1 MAFLLLGGLFTKDR
15 LPPYPGKVVDP
26 AGKVLFTKADILA
39 GQDVYQRYGL
49 MDHGSVW
56 GHGSQRGPE
65 FSANTLHLQ
74 GDAVKGYL
82 AKREYGTVYEAL
94 DDTRKEIVDLKTKRE
109 FKTNRYD
116 PATDFLRDT
125 VRSAEERLQISRFFY
140 WTAWVAST
148 TRPGTDYSYTNNWP
162 HDRSVGNVPTPE
174 TYIWSLAGILSLLI
188 VLGIF
193 IYCVHNYRLWYGP
206 TKGVALSEKLID
218 MPLTP
223 SQFTAAKFFLV
234 VILLFLLQTSF
245 GGLLAHYTIHPASFW
260 APIACGF
267 LDRHHLGRICHLP
280 GSHNRRD

>member
-1 MAFLLLGGLFTKDR
+1 MSLEKLKWAAILSFVVSMAFLLLGGLFTKDR

-116 PATDFLRDT
+116 PATDTLTLTPAQVLAVDAVHRFWEEMFREGDKGYGFLRDT

-148 TRPGTDYSYTNNWP
+148 TSPMTEVLATFRPLRPISG
-162 HDRSVGNVPTPE
+162 
-174 TYIWSLAGILSLLI
+174 
-188 VLGIF
+188 
-193 IYCVHNYRLWYGP
+193 
-206 TKGVALSEKLID
+206 
-218 MPLTP
+218 
-223 SQFTAAKFFLV
+223 
-234 VILLFLLQTSF
+234 
-245 GGLLAHYTIHPASFW
+245 ASPVF
-260 APIACGF
+260 CRF
-267 LDRHHLGRICHLP
+267 
-280 GSHNRRD
+280 

>member
-1 MAFLLLGGLFTKDR
+1 MSLEKLKWAAILSFVVSMAFLLLGGLFTKDR

-116 PATDFLRDT
+116 PATDTLT
-125 VRSAEERLQISRFFY
+125 
-140 WTAWVAST
+140 
-148 TRPGTDYSYTNNWP
+148 
-162 HDRSVGNVPTPE
+162 
-174 TYIWSLAGILSLLI
+174 
-188 VLGIF
+188 
-193 IYCVHNYRLWYGP
+193 
-206 TKGVALSEKLID
+206 
-218 MPLTP
+218 LTP
-223 SQFTAAKFFLV
+223 AQVLAVVFFAIQSGPQKSDFRSPAFSTGPPGWPLP
-234 VILLFLLQTSF
+234 L
-245 GGLLAHYTIHPASFW
+245 GLERITPIRTTGPMTEVLATFRPLRPISGASPVF
-260 APIACGF
+260 CRF
-267 LDRHHLGRICHLP
+267 
-280 GSHNRRD
+280 